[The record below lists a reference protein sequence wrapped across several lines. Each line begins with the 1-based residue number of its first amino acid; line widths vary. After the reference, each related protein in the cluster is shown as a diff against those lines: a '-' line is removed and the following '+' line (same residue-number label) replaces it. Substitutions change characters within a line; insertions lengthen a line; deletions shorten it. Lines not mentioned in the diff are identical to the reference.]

1 MKLRLQIKGASPEDM
16 QRGIEAAEKVFA
28 TAGISAEQGAGG
40 MFALE
45 GWDVASFRKDMQPTE
60 DEDYA
65 ASVWMGA
72 NKAAISACCA
82 GWPADEVPPHLL
94 LELVD

>member
-1 MKLRLQIKGASPEDM
+1 MKLRLAIKGALPEDI

-28 TAGISAEQGAGG
+28 SAGISAEQAAGG

-45 GWDVASFRKDMQPTE
+45 GWDDASFPEDGEPTE
-60 DEDYA
+60 DDDNA
-65 ASVWMGA
+65 AAVWMDA
-72 NKAAISACCA
+72 NKAAIRACCA
-82 GWPADEVPPHLL
+82 HWTADEVPPHLL